1 MVLEFVKEFFELFY
15 CVEIVFDVRIE
26 GKMYKFFL
34 ELDEVV
40 RDIVEVI
47 VDLVIWFFEWIM
59 EKKEWNLILIS
70 YELVSD
76 VIDFVKVLLE
86 RFYGVVIE
94 LEEEVILSL

>member
-26 GKMYKFFL
+26 GKMYKFIL

>member
-47 VDLVIWFFEWIM
+47 VDLVVWFFEWIM

>member
-1 MVLEFVKEFFELFY
+1 
-15 CVEIVFDVRIE
+15 
-26 GKMYKFFL
+26 
-34 ELDEVV
+34 
-40 RDIVEVI
+40 
-47 VDLVIWFFEWIM
+47 M

>member
-47 VDLVIWFFEWIM
+47 VDLVI
-59 EKKEWNLILIS
+59 
-70 YELVSD
+70 
-76 VIDFVKVLLE
+76 
-86 RFYGVVIE
+86 
-94 LEEEVILSL
+94 